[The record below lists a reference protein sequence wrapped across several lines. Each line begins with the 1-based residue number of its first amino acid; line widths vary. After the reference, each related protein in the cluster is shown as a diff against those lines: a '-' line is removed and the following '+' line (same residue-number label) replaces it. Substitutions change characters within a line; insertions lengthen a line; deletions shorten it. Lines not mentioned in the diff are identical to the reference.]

1 MLRYN
6 YYIDFYDKM
15 KSRIFIFF
23 IFFLMTVQGI
33 YAQDLLPRQAVG
45 DHADRNIPDS
55 ISVGY
60 ILGGI
65 DNNPDDSLT
74 IDNLYKVLDEYN
86 VKFKKIV
93 VAQALLE
100 TGNFSSDLCRLH
112 HNIFGLRHPSDGS
125 YYEFSNWKDCVKAY
139 RNDVQYK
146 YMDGDYYVFLKHIG
160 YAEDRHYTSKVKV
173 IADRLP
179 GDS

>member
-33 YAQDLLPRQAVG
+33 HAQDLLPRQAVG
-45 DHADRNIPDS
+45 DHVDRNIPDS

-93 VAQALLE
+93 VAKLFWKLGISQVIFAGCITIFLGFDILPMVVIMNSAIGK
-100 TGNFSSDLCRLH
+100 TVSRRIVMMF
-112 HNIFGLRHPSDGS
+112 NINIWMVTIMF
-125 YYEFSNWKDCVKAY
+125 
-139 RNDVQYK
+139 
-146 YMDGDYYVFLKHIG
+146 FLSISAMQRIG
-160 YAEDRHYTSKVKV
+160 IIPAR
-173 IADRLP
+173 
-179 GDS
+179 